1 MSIELLHHFV
11 MAVFYSV
18 SVVGIFV
25 VLWGVSEAIW
35 RFLSLKF
42 APERLP
48 HARVVAVMARIR
60 ERLGAQLLLGL
71 DIFIGADIIKSVVI
85 PSWENIAM
93 LGAIVLIRIVMSYFL
108 EREMERTHQSALSGR
123 LSDSREDPPELR

>member
-1 MSIELLHHFV
+1 MSVELLHHFV
-11 MAVFYSV
+11 MVVFYTV
-18 SVVGIFV
+18 SLVGIFV
-25 VLWGVSEAIW
+25 VLWGVAEAIW

-42 APERLP
+42 APRLP

-123 LSDSREDPPELR
+123 LSNNDGDPPELR